1 MTGFNFEEKVSIV
14 IPVYNGSNFLK
25 EAIDSAV
32 SQSYNNKEIIVVND
46 GSDDGGKVERIAR
59 SYNDSINYYEKK
71 RGGVSSALNYGI
83 KRMSGNFFAWLSHDD
98 IYERNKIE
106 KQLGFLKLKGIEACY
121 TKVNIINRDGKV
133 IGKDKSNW
141 YPRKKA
147 IIKILKRNYI
157 NGSSVM
163 MTNKCLEKTGL
174 FNEDLLFTQDNEM
187 WIRILQNYEM
197 GLLNDFLIKYRFH
210 KDQGTIKKGKVV
222 KNEAQRMYKEIFD
235 KIIIEELIINK
246 KEKNRLKSEAKALT
260 WFADVM
266 SVNRSWYTFSED
278 YYARSL
284 LVWNSLLN
292 MARVRKFIGIRNILI
307 PLRIVKKLIYLYK
320 KLINQ

>member
-1 MTGFNFEEKVSIV
+1 
-14 IPVYNGSNFLK
+14 
-25 EAIDSAV
+25 
-32 SQSYNNKEIIVVND
+32 
-46 GSDDGGKVERIAR
+46 
-59 SYNDSINYYEKK
+59 
-71 RGGVSSALNYGI
+71 
-83 KRMSGNFFAWLSHDD
+83 MSGNFFAWLSHDD

-284 LVWNSLLN
+284 LLWNSLLN